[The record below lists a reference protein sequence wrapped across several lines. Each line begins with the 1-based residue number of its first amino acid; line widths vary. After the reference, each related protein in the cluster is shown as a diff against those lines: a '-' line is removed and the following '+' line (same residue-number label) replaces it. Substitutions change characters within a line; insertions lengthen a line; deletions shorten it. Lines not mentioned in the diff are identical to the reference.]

1 MKIFSSILT
10 AAIAVATLT
19 VSAQDVSYTVDVQT
33 PKRPQTMSIKVMTNG
48 SMMLMEPPADG
59 NAPFKILIDN
69 ANNAQHILTQNGD
82 SKVAIQVD
90 AFNPAA
96 SAQKA
101 AEPKVEVTKEI
112 KVVDGMNCTKVIAVT
127 DETTTTMWVTE
138 EAGASYQD
146 LFRIVNTNR
155 NAPGARNVLPVLKD
169 MKGFPIEIV
178 SKDIRTS
185 EEVKINIRNI
195 SREKID
201 AALFSMEGY
210 RMNDMRKIK

>member
-33 PKRPQTMSIKVMTNG
+33 PKRPQSMSIKVMTNG

-59 NAPFKILIDN
+59 NAPFRILIDN
-69 ANNAQHILTQNGD
+69 AKNEQYVLTQNGD

-96 SAQKA
+96 SAQKT
-101 AEPKVEVTKEI
+101 AEPKVEMTKEI

-127 DETTTTMWVTE
+127 EETTTTMWVTE
-138 EAGASYQD
+138 DAGGNYQD

-169 MKGFPIEIV
+169 MKGFPVEIV
-178 SKDIRTS
+178 SKDIRTN